1 MSTCVFC
8 SEKIEPS
15 LSLGFIFSFQSL
27 QDSLACATCFEKF
40 KRIEAKQAC
49 PGCFRKQNE
58 QKMCAD
64 CLKWEKKLRQFPLNH
79 TALYDYNE
87 MARAYMNQ
95 FKFQGD
101 LLLAEV
107 FSNVLRTYLK
117 PWQKSY
123 TIVPIPLSEA
133 SQKDRGFN
141 QVEQLLK
148 KAGISYQLLLEHRG
162 TEAKQSSKSKV
173 ERMQTEQPFKLKD
186 CDRLSFEKPI
196 LIVDDVYTTGRTI
209 LHAREIFA
217 GQTDTA
223 SFSLFR

>member
-1 MSTCVFC
+1 MSICVFC
-8 SEKIEPS
+8 SETIEPP
-15 LSLGFIFSFQSL
+15 LSLGFIFSFQPL
-27 QDSLACATCFEKF
+27 QESVTCATCFKKF

-49 PGCFRKQNE
+49 PGCFRKQRE
-58 QKMCAD
+58 QKMCRD
-64 CLKWEKKLRQFPLNH
+64 CLKWKEKLSQFPLSH
-79 TALYDYNE
+79 TALYTYNE
-87 MARAYMNQ
+87 MAREYMNQ

-107 FSNVLRTYLK
+107 FSDVLRTYLK
-117 PWQKSY
+117 PWQKTH
-123 TIVPIPLSEA
+123 TIVPIPLSEI

-141 QVEQLLK
+141 QVEQLLT

-162 TEAKQSSKSKV
+162 TEAKQSSKSKA

-186 CDRLSFEKPI
+186 SERLRFEKPI

-217 GQTDTA
+217 GQIETA

>member
-1 MSTCVFC
+1 MRICVFC
-8 SEKIEPS
+8 SEKIEPP

-27 QDSLACATCFEKF
+27 QDSLACETCFKKF
-40 KRIEAKQAC
+40 KRIETKQAC

-58 QKMCAD
+58 LKMCPD
-64 CLKWEKKLRQFPLNH
+64 CLKWEEKLDQFPLNH
-79 TALYDYNE
+79 TALYVYNE
-87 MARAYMNQ
+87 MAREYMNQ

-101 LLLAEV
+101 LLLADI
-107 FSNVLRTYLK
+107 FSDVLRTYLK

-162 TEAKQSSKSKV
+162 TEAKQSSKSKA
-173 ERMQTEQPFKLKD
+173 ERMQTKQPFKLKD
-186 CDRLSFEKPI
+186 YEGTRFEKPI

-217 GQTDTA
+217 GEITTT